1 MLGGTSCLPFT
12 SLVAL
17 ADGGFWHGFA
27 PFGDRSFAKWRHW
40 SIFLAQ
46 CGSVARKSGGHWKDL
61 GGFCLL
67 SQLRRMLHEKEY
79 SFKISNGSSWLKLV
93 SILSNTFLGT

>member
-1 MLGGTSCLPFT
+1 MLGSASCLPFT

-17 ADGGFWHGFA
+17 ADGGFWYGFA
-27 PFGDRSFAKWRHW
+27 PFGDRSFAKWRHR

-67 SQLRRMLHEKEY
+67 NQLRHAARE
-79 SFKISNGSSWLKLV
+79 GV
-93 SILSNTFLGT
+93 